1 MSDKGFRRFRIARK
15 VKDAPATPPAP
26 PATPKDPETYAQ
38 KVMRE
43 VETDTA
49 DKGSPEMDRAVS
61 KGCMGCLRVT
71 VLFFLIMLASI
82 VATWFIR
89 RQGV

>member
-15 VKDAPATPPAP
+15 VKDAPAAPSSPPQQQ
-26 PATPKDPETYAQ
+26 KEPEPYSQ
-38 KVMRE
+38 QVMRE
-43 VETDTA
+43 AETDTA
-49 DKGSPEMDRAVS
+49 DKGTPEMDRAVS

-71 VLFFLIMLASI
+71 ILFFLIMLASI

>member
-1 MSDKGFRRFRIARK
+1 
-15 VKDAPATPPAP
+15 
-26 PATPKDPETYAQ
+26 
-38 KVMRE
+38 MRE

>member
-15 VKDAPATPPAP
+15 VKDTPPAP
-26 PATPKDPETYAQ
+26 PPQQKDPEPYSQ
-38 KVMRE
+38 QVMRE
-43 VETDTA
+43 AETDTA
-49 DKGSPEMDRAVS
+49 EKGTPEMDRAVS

-71 VLFFLIMLASI
+71 ILFFIIMLASI